1 MLVNRNINVCLVSDL
16 FENYPLSENTIVV
29 VVDLLRATTVIST
42 AFNFGVKEIIP
53 VSSLEIAKR
62 YIDKQ
67 DYIVAAERNAM
78 PIEGFDYGN
87 SPFQYMN
94 KEILDKSLVLTTT
107 NGTKAINI
115 ASEYEVITSC
125 FINIDAVEELLLKSK
140 KDILILCSGWKGV
153 FNLEDTIFSGCLANK
168 FISSKKFNVNC
179 DSTLAALNLYNLAKN
194 DYFSFLSNSAHRK
207 RLKSLNIEK
216 DTEFCLNPD
225 FKSNII
231 PTLINGKLVSRKI

>member
-1 MLVNRNINVCLVSDL
+1 MLENRNINVCLVSDL
-16 FENYPLSENTIVV
+16 FENYPLSENSIVV

-53 VSSLEIAKR
+53 VSSLEIAKTFLNR
-62 YIDKQ
+62 KDF
-67 DYIVAAERNAM
+67 IVAAERNAM
-78 PIEGFDYGN
+78 PIKGFDYGN

-94 KEILDKSLVLTTT
+94 NDILDKTLVLTTT

-115 ASEYEVITSC
+115 ASSYEVITSC
-125 FINIDAVEELLLKSK
+125 FINIDAVEEFLLNSN
-140 KDILILCSGWKGV
+140 KDVLILCSGWKGV

-168 FISSKKFNVNC
+168 LISSKKFNVNC
-179 DSTLAALNLYNLAKN
+179 DSTLASLNLYEQAKH

-207 RLKSLNIEK
+207 RLKFLNIEK

-225 FKSNII
+225 FKSKII
-231 PTLINGKLVSRKI
+231 PILKNGKLVAL

>member
-1 MLVNRNINVCLVSDL
+1 MLENRNINVCLVSDL

-53 VSSLEIAKR
+53 VPSLEIAKT
-62 YIDKQ
+62 YIDRE
-67 DYIVAAERNAM
+67 DFIVAAERNAM
-78 PIEGFDYGN
+78 PIKGFDYGN

-94 KEILDKSLVLTTT
+94 NGILDKTLVLTTT

-115 ASEYEVITSC
+115 ASNYEVITSC
-125 FINIDAVEELLLKSK
+125 FINIDAVEEFLLKSN
-140 KDILILCSGWKGV
+140 KDVLILCSGWKGV

-168 FISSKKFNVNC
+168 LISSKKFNVNC
-179 DSTLAALNLYNLAKN
+179 DSTLASLNLYEQAKH
-194 DYFSFLSNSAHRK
+194 DYFSFLANSAHRK
-207 RLKSLNIEK
+207 RLKFLNIEK

-225 FKSNII
+225 FKSKII
-231 PTLINGKLVSRKI
+231 PTLKNGKLVAL

>member
-1 MLVNRNINVCLVSDL
+1 MLENRNINVCLVSDL

-53 VSSLEIAKR
+53 VSSLEIAKTFLNR
-62 YIDKQ
+62 KDF
-67 DYIVAAERNAM
+67 IVAAERNAM
-78 PIEGFDYGN
+78 PIKGFDYGN

-94 KEILDKSLVLTTT
+94 NDILDKTLVLTTT

-115 ASEYEVITSC
+115 ASSYEVITSC
-125 FINIDAVEELLLKSK
+125 FINIDAVEQFLLNSN
-140 KDILILCSGWKGV
+140 KDVLILCSGWKGV

-168 FISSKKFNVNC
+168 LISSKKFNVNC
-179 DSTLAALNLYNLAKN
+179 DSTLASLNLYEQAKH
-194 DYFSFLSNSAHRK
+194 DYFSFLANSAHRK
-207 RLKSLNIEK
+207 RLKFLNIEK

-225 FKSNII
+225 FKSKII
-231 PTLINGKLVSRKI
+231 PTLKNGKLVAL

>member
-1 MLVNRNINVCLVSDL
+1 MLENRNINVCLVSDL

-42 AFNFGVKEIIP
+42 AFNFGIKDIIP
-53 VSSLEIAKR
+53 VSSLEIAKT
-62 YIDKQ
+62 YINRKDF
-67 DYIVAAERNAM
+67 IVAAERNAM
-78 PIEGFDYGN
+78 PIKGFDYGN

-94 KEILDKSLVLTTT
+94 DDILDKTLVLTTT

-115 ASEYEVITSC
+115 ASSYEVITSC
-125 FINIDAVEELLLKSK
+125 FINIDAVEEFLLNSN
-140 KDILILCSGWKGV
+140 KDVLILCSGWKGV

-168 FISSKKFNVNC
+168 LISSKKFNVNC
-179 DSTLAALNLYNLAKN
+179 DSTLASLNLYEQAKH

-207 RLKSLNIEK
+207 RLKFLNIEK

-225 FKSNII
+225 FKSEII
-231 PTLINGKLVSRKI
+231 PTLKNGKLVAL

>member
-1 MLVNRNINVCLVSDL
+1 MLENRNINVCLVSDL

-53 VSSLEIAKR
+53 VSSLEIAKTFLNR
-62 YIDKQ
+62 KDF
-67 DYIVAAERNAM
+67 IVAAERNAM
-78 PIEGFDYGN
+78 PIKGFDYGN

-94 KEILDKSLVLTTT
+94 NDILDKTLVLTTT

-115 ASEYEVITSC
+115 ASSYEVITSC
-125 FINIDAVEELLLKSK
+125 FINIDAVEEFLLNSN

-168 FISSKKFNVNC
+168 LISSKKFNVNC
-179 DSTLAALNLYNLAKN
+179 DSTLASLNLYEQAKH
-194 DYFSFLSNSAHRK
+194 DYFSFLANSAHRK
-207 RLKSLNIEK
+207 RLKFLNIEK

-225 FKSNII
+225 FKSKII
-231 PTLINGKLVSRKI
+231 PTLKNGKLVAL

>member
-1 MLVNRNINVCLVSDL
+1 MLENRNINVCLVSDL

-53 VSSLEIAKR
+53 VPSLEIAKT
-62 YIDKQ
+62 YIDRE
-67 DYIVAAERNAM
+67 DFIVAAERNAM
-78 PIEGFDYGN
+78 PIKGFDYGN

-94 KEILDKSLVLTTT
+94 NDILDKTLVLTTT

-115 ASEYEVITSC
+115 ASSYEVITSC
-125 FINIDAVEELLLKSK
+125 FINIDAVEEFLLNSN

-168 FISSKKFNVNC
+168 LISSKKFNVNC
-179 DSTLAALNLYNLAKN
+179 DSTLASLNLYEQAKH
-194 DYFSFLSNSAHRK
+194 DYFSFLANSAHRK
-207 RLKSLNIEK
+207 RLKFLNIEK

-225 FKSNII
+225 FKSKII
-231 PTLINGKLVSRKI
+231 PTLKNGKLVAL

>member
-1 MLVNRNINVCLVSDL
+1 MLENRNINVCLVSDL

-53 VSSLEIAKR
+53 VPSLEIAKT
-62 YIDKQ
+62 YIDRE
-67 DYIVAAERNAM
+67 DFIVAAERNAM
-78 PIEGFDYGN
+78 PIKGFDYGN

-94 KEILDKSLVLTTT
+94 NDILDKTLVLTTT

-115 ASEYEVITSC
+115 ASSYEVITSC
-125 FINIDAVEELLLKSK
+125 FINIEAVEEFLLNSN
-140 KDILILCSGWKGV
+140 KDVLILCSGWKGV

-168 FISSKKFNVNC
+168 LISSKKFNVNC
-179 DSTLAALNLYNLAKN
+179 DSTLASLNLYEQAKH
-194 DYFSFLSNSAHRK
+194 DYFSFLANSAHRK
-207 RLKSLNIEK
+207 RLKFLNIEK

-225 FKSNII
+225 FKSKII
-231 PTLINGKLVSRKI
+231 PTLKNGKLVAL

>member
-1 MLVNRNINVCLVSDL
+1 MLENRNINVCLVSDL

-53 VSSLEIAKR
+53 VPSLEIAKT
-62 YIDKQ
+62 YIDRE
-67 DYIVAAERNAM
+67 DFIVAAERNAL
-78 PIEGFDYGN
+78 PIKGFDYGN

-94 KEILDKSLVLTTT
+94 NDILDKTLVLTTT

-115 ASEYEVITSC
+115 ASSYEVITSC
-125 FINIDAVEELLLKSK
+125 FINIEAVEEFLLNSN
-140 KDILILCSGWKGV
+140 KDVLILCSGWKGV

-168 FISSKKFNVNC
+168 LISSKKFNVNC
-179 DSTLAALNLYNLAKN
+179 DSTLASLNLYEQAKH

-207 RLKSLNIEK
+207 RLKFLNIEK

-225 FKSNII
+225 FKSKII
-231 PTLINGKLVSRKI
+231 PTLKNGKLVAL

>member
-1 MLVNRNINVCLVSDL
+1 MLKNRNINVCLVSDL

-53 VSSLEIAKR
+53 VPSLEIAKTFLNR
-62 YIDKQ
+62 KDF
-67 DYIVAAERNAM
+67 IVAAERNAM
-78 PIEGFDYGN
+78 PIKGFDYGN

-94 KEILDKSLVLTTT
+94 NDILDKTLVLTTT

-115 ASEYEVITSC
+115 ASSYEVITSC
-125 FINIDAVEELLLKSK
+125 FINIDAVEEFLLNSN
-140 KDILILCSGWKGV
+140 KDVLILCSGWKGV

-168 FISSKKFNVNC
+168 LISSKKFNVNC
-179 DSTLAALNLYNLAKN
+179 DSTLASLNLYEQAKH
-194 DYFSFLSNSAHRK
+194 DYFYFLANSAHRK
-207 RLKSLNIEK
+207 RLKFLNIEK

-225 FKSNII
+225 FKSKII
-231 PTLINGKLVSRKI
+231 PTLKNGKLVAL

>member
-1 MLVNRNINVCLVSDL
+1 MLENRNINVCLVSDL

-53 VSSLEIAKR
+53 VPSLEIAKT
-62 YIDKQ
+62 YIDRE
-67 DYIVAAERNAM
+67 DFIVAAERNAM
-78 PIEGFDYGN
+78 PIKGFDYGN

-94 KEILDKSLVLTTT
+94 NDILDKTLVLTTT

-115 ASEYEVITSC
+115 ASNYEVITSC
-125 FINIDAVEELLLKSK
+125 FINIDAVEEFLLNSN
-140 KDILILCSGWKGV
+140 KDVLILCSGWKGV

-168 FISSKKFNVNC
+168 LISSKKFNVNC
-179 DSTLAALNLYNLAKN
+179 DSTLASLNLYEQAKH
-194 DYFSFLSNSAHRK
+194 DYFSFLAKSAHRK
-207 RLKSLNIEK
+207 RLKFLNIEK

-225 FKSNII
+225 FKSKII
-231 PTLINGKLVSRKI
+231 PTLKNGKLVAL

>member
-1 MLVNRNINVCLVSDL
+1 MLENRNINVCLVSDL

-53 VSSLEIAKR
+53 VPSLEIAKT
-62 YIDKQ
+62 YIDRE
-67 DYIVAAERNAM
+67 DFIVAAERNAM
-78 PIEGFDYGN
+78 PIKGFDYGN

-94 KEILDKSLVLTTT
+94 NDILDKTLVLTTT

-115 ASEYEVITSC
+115 ASNYEVITSC
-125 FINIDAVEELLLKSK
+125 FINIDAVEEFLLNSN
-140 KDILILCSGWKGV
+140 KDVLILCSGWKGV

-168 FISSKKFNVNC
+168 LISSKKFNVNC
-179 DSTLAALNLYNLAKN
+179 DSTLASLNLYEQAKH
-194 DYFSFLSNSAHRK
+194 DYFYFLTNSAHRK
-207 RLKSLNIEK
+207 RLKFLNIEK

-225 FKSNII
+225 FKSKII
-231 PTLINGKLVSRKI
+231 PTLKNGKLVAL

>member
-1 MLVNRNINVCLVSDL
+1 MLENRNINVCLVSDL

-53 VSSLEIAKR
+53 VPSLEIAKT
-62 YIDKQ
+62 YIDRE
-67 DYIVAAERNAM
+67 DFIVAAERNAM
-78 PIEGFDYGN
+78 PIKGFDYGN

-94 KEILDKSLVLTTT
+94 NDILNKTLVLTTT

-115 ASEYEVITSC
+115 ASSYEVITSC
-125 FINIDAVEELLLKSK
+125 FINIDAVEEFLLNSN
-140 KDILILCSGWKGV
+140 KDVLILCSGWKGV

-168 FISSKKFNVNC
+168 LISSKKFNVNC
-179 DSTLAALNLYNLAKN
+179 DSTLASLNLYEQAKH
-194 DYFSFLSNSAHRK
+194 DYFSFLANSAHRK
-207 RLKSLNIEK
+207 RLKFLNIEK

-225 FKSNII
+225 FKSKII
-231 PTLINGKLVSRKI
+231 PTLKNGKLVAL

>member
-1 MLVNRNINVCLVSDL
+1 MLENRNINVCLVSDL

-53 VSSLEIAKR
+53 VPSLEIAKT
-62 YIDKQ
+62 YIDRL
-67 DYIVAAERNAM
+67 DFIVAAERNAM
-78 PIEGFDYGN
+78 PIKGFDYGN

-94 KEILDKSLVLTTT
+94 NDILDKTLVLTTT

-115 ASEYEVITSC
+115 ASNYEVITSC
-125 FINIDAVEELLLKSK
+125 FINIDSVEEFLLNSN
-140 KDILILCSGWKGV
+140 KDVLILCSGWKGV

-168 FISSKKFNVNC
+168 LISSKKFNVNC
-179 DSTLAALNLYNLAKN
+179 DSTLASLNLYEQARH

-207 RLKSLNIEK
+207 RLKFLNIEK

-225 FKSNII
+225 FKSKII
-231 PTLINGKLVSRKI
+231 PTLKNGKLVAL